1 MTNVDV
7 LVFGPHPD
15 DIEIGVGGAVATHV
29 DLGYRVGLCDL
40 TRGELGSNG
49 TPEERTDEAQAAAEV
64 LGATW
69 RVNLE
74 WPDGEIAA
82 DRRSSTHIRSA
93 AELLRRCRPS
103 VALLPYWRDRHPDHE
118 AASRVVTEAVFR
130 AGLRRFAIDGEP
142 WKPDWTCYYFI
153 NDVSDSSFVIDVTSA
168 YDRKRQ
174 ALACHRSH
182 FSRLEIRR
190 SKRGSLPPVFSDD
203 RIPRRTPRCVNRDRS
218 SRGLCGEGSPCP
230 VDVAQVM
237 NIGIVCYAS
246 VGGSGIVATELAKAL
261 AKRGHQVRL
270 ISSDPPFRL
279 GDFQAGLVFHE
290 VKTPGYPLFREPQYL
305 LSLANKLVEVARE
318 FDLDIIHAHYA
329 IPHAVARILR
339 DRSYRPRVPRRFHV
353 L

>member
-1 MTNVDV
+1 MANVDV

-64 LGATW
+64 LGAAW

-82 DRRSSTHIRSA
+82 DRRSSTYIQSA

-174 ALACHRSH
+174 ALACHRSQ
-182 FSRLEIRR
+182 FQPTGNQAVETRLTASSFQQMIESRDAHLGALIGTGQAEGFVVKVPLVR
-190 SKRGSLPPVFSDD
+190 STWLKS
-203 RIPRRTPRCVNRDRS
+203 
-218 SRGLCGEGSPCP
+218 
-230 VDVAQVM
+230 
-237 NIGIVCYAS
+237 
-246 VGGSGIVATELAKAL
+246 
-261 AKRGHQVRL
+261 
-270 ISSDPPFRL
+270 
-279 GDFQAGLVFHE
+279 
-290 VKTPGYPLFREPQYL
+290 
-305 LSLANKLVEVARE
+305 
-318 FDLDIIHAHYA
+318 
-329 IPHAVARILR
+329 
-339 DRSYRPRVPRRFHV
+339 
-353 L
+353 